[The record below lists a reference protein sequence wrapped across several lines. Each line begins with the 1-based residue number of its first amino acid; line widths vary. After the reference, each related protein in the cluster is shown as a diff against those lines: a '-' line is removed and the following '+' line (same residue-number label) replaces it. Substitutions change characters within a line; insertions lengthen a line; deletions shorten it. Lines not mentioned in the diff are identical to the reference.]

1 MVFTYWT
8 ITIFGIPFQGISANQ
23 ISSKCSPSAAF
34 LLIRNTPD
42 IIFLQLQMHN
52 KLCVWFRLFPFR
64 SPLLREYCFA
74 IFLAKQTRNS
84 SHFVAHAKQT
94 RKV

>member
-64 SPLLREYCFA
+64 SPLLGKS
-74 IFLAKQTRNS
+74 IFLSFPEGTKMFQFPS
-84 SHFVAHAKQT
+84 FLLLPYLFK
-94 RKV
+94 